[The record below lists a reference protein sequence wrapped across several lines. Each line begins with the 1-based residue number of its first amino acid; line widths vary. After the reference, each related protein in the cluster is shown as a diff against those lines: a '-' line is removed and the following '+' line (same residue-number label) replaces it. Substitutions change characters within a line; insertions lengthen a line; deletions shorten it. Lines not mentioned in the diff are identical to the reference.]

1 MIFIHRNSKMCWGYN
16 TECIGSRVASSRN
29 HYGVTPIR
37 LIKIYLRTQSFHVTS
52 AEAEEEAG
60 FLCIFVGRLR

>member
-1 MIFIHRNSKMCWGYN
+1 MDKQLLEYLV
-16 TECIGSRVASSRN
+16 RVIIPVVWPVR
-29 HYGVTPIR
+29 VTPIR